1 MVREV
6 EDGADTV
13 AWLREQPWFGGRFA
27 TMGPSYLGF
36 TQWALLMDPPPEL
49 ATAIVIV
56 GPHDFSRVAWGTGAF
71 ALSDFLGWTEMMAHQ
86 EDAGRVRGLIRQA
99 TADKRVAP
107 ALAGLPALDAGE
119 ALLAGRAGWYR
130 DWITH
135 SDPSD
140 PFWERMR
147 LPEAVE
153 RVEVPVLL
161 FTGWQDLFLGQTLE
175 QYATLRERGVDVALT
190 AGPWTH
196 LDMVFKGAGTVA
208 RESAEWLAEH
218 LAGTARR
225 RRAPVRIFVTGAGEW
240 RDLPA
245 WPPPAGKLT
254 LYLQP
259 DGALGAEPPA
269 ADAPASVVHVRPGR
283 PHADDRR
290 ARHVGHGRLPGR
302 QRLGGAL
309 RRADLHRA
317 GAHGGRRDRRRPG
330 RRARPSQRQPA
341 RRRVRPTGRG
351 RRRRPLAQRQRRAR
365 APRARGRAGAAGAG
379 RDRAPVRRRPPHP
392 PAGGR
397 RLASTLRAQSG
408 HRRAVRHRRRGCS
421 PRAARSPTPDRR

>member
-1 MVREV
+1 MTTTAAAIESDRPSAQRRRLGTRITDLLAGRLLGLPRPTSEYTVTRGVRVPMRDGVELVADHYAPIGPARGTILVRGPYGRAAPISLLFARIFADRGYHVLLQSCRGTFGSGDAFEPMVREV
-6 EDGADTV
+6 DDGADTV
-13 AWLREQPWFGGRFA
+13 AWLREQPWFSGRFA

-130 DWITH
+130 DWITQ

-161 FTGWQDLFLGQTLE
+161 FTGWQDLFLDQTLE

-190 AGPWTH
+190 VGPWTH
-196 LDMVFKGAGTVA
+196 LDMVFKGAGTVV
-208 RESAEWLAEH
+208 RESAEWLDEH
-218 LAGTARR
+218 LAGTA
-225 RRAPVRIFVTGAGEW
+225 
-240 RDLPA
+240 PA
-245 WPPPAGKLT
+245 
-254 LYLQP
+254 
-259 DGALGAEPPA
+259 
-269 ADAPASVVHVRPGR
+269 
-283 PHADDRR
+283 
-290 ARHVGHGRLPGR
+290 
-302 QRLGGAL
+302 
-309 RRADLHRA
+309 
-317 GAHGGRRDRRRPG
+317 
-330 RRARPSQRQPA
+330 
-341 RRRVRPTGRG
+341 
-351 RRRRPLAQRQRRAR
+351 
-365 APRARGRAGAAGAG
+365 
-379 RDRAPVRRRPPHP
+379 
-392 PAGGR
+392 AGGR
-397 RLASTLRAQSG
+397 RS
-408 HRRAVRHRRRGCS
+408 
-421 PRAARSPTPDRR
+421 RSS